1 MANIPN
7 KSYLGNRKSITGQNT
22 SHDVEAF
29 NNRPQSSLSMN
40 APHNSQGY
48 LVMQAQTNVDKN
60 SINNTP

>member
-7 KSYLGNRKSITGQNT
+7 KSNLGNRKSITGQDK

-40 APHNSQGY
+40 APHNS
-48 LVMQAQTNVDKN
+48 
-60 SINNTP
+60 